1 MSRRRFRK
9 ERSVARRKWLSR
21 VERRIHN
28 GVQENDMAKQQK
40 RKQKQ
45 SSGRKK
51 GSSKSGMQKPDNG
64 ASSAIR
70 APEEQ

>member
-1 MSRRRFRK
+1 
-9 ERSVARRKWLSR
+9 
-21 VERRIHN
+21 
-28 GVQENDMAKQQK
+28 MAKQGK

-51 GSSKSGMQKPDNG
+51 SSSKSGMQKPDNG